1 MKFNDEL
8 YKKALER
15 YTLTKDGKLFSK
27 NGKQKKSTKTKTVII
42 NFQ

>member
-27 NGKQKKSTKTKTVII
+27 NGKQKNKQKQPSLATL
-42 NFQ
+42 